1 MVYNHEGITE
11 AKLKHQSHT
20 AFHKTRVSPEDEAQ
34 GFTRFYRWHMDAA
47 LYDLSPPRV
56 TTLYGLIVPQGP
68 RQTCKYDDG
77 TGDELSVSL
86 ATTAFVS
93 GKTMF
98 DILPAEYKSLAVRT
112 KVKYAPHPFVWMAPA
127 GAMPTGL
134 GIESDGLELPLDKLP
149 SWEEAKQKT
158 YPVVSWMSHR
168 IQGTRSLFPPAMEEP
183 CHRSSA
189 FPSPP
194 LWYGGIVD

>member
-1 MVYNHEGITE
+1 
-11 AKLKHQSHT
+11 
-20 AFHKTRVSPEDEAQ
+20 
-34 GFTRFYRWHMDAA
+34 MDAA

-68 RQTCKYDDG
+68 RQTCRYDDG
-77 TGDELSVSL
+77 TEDKLSVSL

-112 KVKYAPHPFVWMAPA
+112 KVKYAPHPFVWMARA

-158 YPVVSWMSHR
+158 YPVVSWVLNR
-168 IQGTRSLFPPAMEEP
+168 IHGAVSLSSPAMEEP
-183 CHRSSA
+183 YLRPST

-194 LWYGGIVD
+194 LWYGGTVG